1 VVEFQEITIGGKLQ
15 LYAYEIMDKSYH
27 RGIFLYGENADRF
40 RDSVM
45 TLMQEN
51 RSLDE
56 VDEFLS
62 GYTEAMTQSLTFH

>member
-1 VVEFQEITIGGKLQ
+1 
-15 LYAYEIMDKSYH
+15 MDKSYH